1 MARPSLPLEPTGSRT
16 KAGNDTGGGCPLP
29 RHSPSPTSD
38 LRRSI
43 RAARRALSAHAQRA
57 HGLAVARRL
66 GSDRSFLR
74 ARRIGV
80 YLAAD
85 GELDPAPLI
94 DAAVA
99 AGKRCYLPVL
109 HPFAGPALWFCE
121 WQPGDPLVPNRYAI
135 PEPLVTQRALRS
147 ARELDLLL
155 VPLVAFDDA
164 GSRLGMGGGYYDRT
178 LAYLQLRRHWRRPR
192 VIGLAHA
199 LQHVASLPKNAWDVP
214 VDAVVTERT
223 VHRVERMRE

>member
-1 MARPSLPLEPTGSRT
+1 MNA
-16 KAGNDTGGGCPLP
+16 
-29 RHSPSPTSD
+29 
-38 LRRSI
+38 LRREI
-43 RAARRALSAHAQRA
+43 RAARRALSASEQRA
-57 HGLAVARRL
+57 HSHAVAALLRA
-66 GSDRSFLR
+66 DPAFLR
-74 ARRIGV
+74 ARRIGA

-85 GELDPAPLI
+85 GELDPATVI
-94 DAAVA
+94 AAAVA

-121 WQPGDPLVPNRYAI
+121 WRPGDRLAPNRYGIA
-135 PEPLVTQRALRS
+135 EPIITRRTLRT

-178 LAYLQLRRHWRRPR
+178 LAYLPLRRHWRRPR

-199 LQHVASLPKNAWDVP
+199 LQRVESLPRNAWDIP

-223 VHRVERMRE
+223 VHRVEKMRE

>member
-1 MARPSLPLEPTGSRT
+1 M
-16 KAGNDTGGGCPLP
+16 
-29 RHSPSPTSD
+29 
-38 LRRSI
+38 
-43 RAARRALSAHAQRA
+43 RAARRALDARDQHL
-57 HGLAVARRL
+57 HGLAVARL
-66 GSDRSFLR
+66 LCSQPSFLR
-74 ARRIGV
+74 ARSVGA

-94 DAAVA
+94 ALAVA
-99 AGKRCYLPVL
+99 AGKRCFLPVL

-121 WQPGDPLVPNRYAI
+121 WRPGDPLAPNRYAI
-135 PEPLVTQRALRS
+135 PEPVATRRAPQP
-147 ARELDLLL
+147 ARALDLLL

-164 GSRLGMGGGYYDRT
+164 GNRLGMGGGYYDRT
-178 LAYLQLRRHWRRPR
+178 LAYLRVRRHWRRPR

-199 LQHVASLPKNAWDVP
+199 LQRVASLPKNAWDVP